1 MASAARA
8 VTSRDPARVTF
19 AALGLGLLPCL
30 LLVGFI
36 GGSVRHHFVFDFR
49 TFWLAAQSVTDG
61 HSPYP
66 SLAAIGGHHVAGDYE
81 YFVYPPPFAYALIP
95 LGLLPFDLAA
105 GLWLALLVA
114 CVGVALWALDVR
126 DWRCYGLAFGV
137 IPTLSA
143 VRLGAVTPVLL
154 LLAALAWR
162 YRDDPLRCAAA
173 VGSAVMLKLF
183 LWPLFLWLAVTR
195 RFRAAG
201 VAVGGAALVTAA
213 AWAGL
218 AGNGLMHYLRLLRT
232 LTRVE
237 AVQSYSLVALADR
250 LHLPD
255 PQVSWLLLAVPLV
268 VWVMSWARGRAGN
281 ELDATLF
288 AAAVVVALLLTPIL
302 WLHYFVLLIVPV
314 ALARPRLSAEW
325 GLLGLFW
332 LSPFVEPSR
341 QPLWR
346 LLLVLGLVILIARR
360 STNRSSATSQGDLR
374 PRPLLRRLS
383 PASRQSS

>member
-81 YFVYPPPFAYALIP
+81 YFVYPPPFAYALVP
-95 LGLLPFDLAA
+95 LGLLPFGLAA

-143 VRLGAVTPVLL
+143 VRLGAVTPVLML
-154 LLAALAWR
+154 L
-162 YRDDPLRCAAA
+162 
-173 VGSAVMLKLF
+173 
-183 LWPLFLWLAVTR
+183 
-195 RFRAAG
+195 
-201 VAVGGAALVTAA
+201 
-213 AWAGL
+213 
-218 AGNGLMHYLRLLRT
+218 
-232 LTRVE
+232 
-237 AVQSYSLVALADR
+237 
-250 LHLPD
+250 
-255 PQVSWLLLAVPLV
+255 
-268 VWVMSWARGRAGN
+268 
-281 ELDATLF
+281 
-288 AAAVVVALLLTPIL
+288 
-302 WLHYFVLLIVPV
+302 
-314 ALARPRLSAEW
+314 
-325 GLLGLFW
+325 
-332 LSPFVEPSR
+332 
-341 QPLWR
+341 
-346 LLLVLGLVILIARR
+346 
-360 STNRSSATSQGDLR
+360 
-374 PRPLLRRLS
+374 
-383 PASRQSS
+383 